1 MIANTMKWRALP
13 MDEGLAVQAEL
24 EALHRRYGS
33 DTEVAK
39 WLGCTQ
45 QLVHRAR
52 VKGRPGPVVA
62 MGLYAFLGVSREVL
76 LAKHRELRPK
86 VELPEAPPEEIKLD
100 LPHDKFH
107 ARVIA
112 ARRALISKQWDITP
126 SAVHYVCMAPEWQSS
141 RFDTRDAVFWIEQMK
156 LQTLEEARAKPA
168 TEEERIFQQA
178 LRSLNAKRAKTKKQ
192 GKKPATESAPTVATR
207 RRKAAG

>member
-1 MIANTMKWRALP
+1 MKWRALP
-13 MDEGLAVQAEL
+13 IDEGLAVQAEL
-24 EALHRRYGS
+24 ELLHRKYGS
-33 DTEVAK
+33 DGQVAR

-62 MGLYAFLGVSREVL
+62 KGLYEFLGVSREVL

-100 LPHDKFH
+100 LPEDKFH
-107 ARVIA
+107 ARKIA

-126 SAVHYVCMAPEWQSS
+126 SAVHYVCTAPEWQSS
-141 RFDTRDAVFWIEQMK
+141 RFDTRDPVFWIEQMK
-156 LQTLEEARAKPA
+156 LQTLEEQRAKPA
-168 TEEERIFQQA
+168 TEEERIFQEA
-178 LRSLNAKRAKTKKQ
+178 LRTLNAKRAAKVQRTKVVE
-192 GKKPATESAPTVATR
+192 TRHSTVVVGR
-207 RRKAAG
+207 RRKAVG